1 MVFRERE
8 GSSSGR
14 KERAFLDCLLFVS
27 LCTGGAERKEAGRKR
42 IGKNRSSPFFSP
54 VHPSTSKK
62 NCSKPCAEEEYVTSD
77 SSPQQCRLRDMTYAA
92 PVTVDVEY
100 TRGRELVVRRGRTPG
115 TGALLI
121 GRLPIMLRSDRC
133 VLRGR
138 SDAELAAL
146 RECPLDP
153 GGYFVVRGAEKVVLI
168 QEQLSKN
175 RVLVDRDANGAPT
188 ASVTSSTA
196 ERKSKTSI
204 VLRGGRPCVRHNAF
218 ADDVSAVVVM
228 RAMGA
233 ESVRGGKRENFFSLS
248 PSLVRNS
255 LVEREGTKDRST
267 PFQKWNG
274 KKNRTRRSCSS
285 WARSRPCFLCCCL
298 P

>member
-1 MVFRERE
+1 
-8 GSSSGR
+8 
-14 KERAFLDCLLFVS
+14 
-27 LCTGGAERKEAGRKR
+27 
-42 IGKNRSSPFFSP
+42 
-54 VHPSTSKK
+54 
-62 NCSKPCAEEEYVTSD
+62 
-77 SSPQQCRLRDMTYAA
+77 MTYAA

-100 TRGRELVVRRGRTPG
+100 TRGRELVVRRGRVPG

-133 VLRGR
+133 VLRGK

-233 ESVRGGKRENFFSLS
+233 ESVSWRGEREREKEREFLFAFPLFCSRTQQPGKKSLNPFFS
-248 PSLVRNS
+248 
-255 LVEREGTKDRST
+255 
-267 PFQKWNG
+267 KW
-274 KKNRTRRSCSS
+274 KKKWKKRNRTRRSCSS
-285 WARSRPCFLCCCL
+285 WARSRRCSPCCFLPCGTRGGKG
-298 P
+298 